1 LKLVPPATVEER
13 AGRIRTYFGHAG
25 TAYAMSAFYAIM
37 AGLELIAAKGQ
48 VEHGQWEEWVREK
61 CGFNPSTGWR
71 LMEAARRKAREI
83 ANLAHV
89 QDFISENTTLAS
101 LEATQR
107 QALLDSV
114 RDSTGGQSYRQL
126 LIELGMLVDPRNRGG
141 DHGGGAAR
149 AQMSDSEKRDRASQ
163 MARDEWEEIEKKLSL
178 WCAKHRWEHL
188 EALDLQRARQ
198 SLDAALAMIP
208 KPVFP
213 RG

>member
-1 LKLVPPATVEER
+1 VTEEQEGGKRRPGRPGIVLKLVPPATVEER

-141 DHGGGAAR
+141 A
-149 AQMSDSEKRDRASQ
+149 
-163 MARDEWEEIEKKLSL
+163 
-178 WCAKHRWEHL
+178 
-188 EALDLQRARQ
+188 
-198 SLDAALAMIP
+198 
-208 KPVFP
+208 
-213 RG
+213 